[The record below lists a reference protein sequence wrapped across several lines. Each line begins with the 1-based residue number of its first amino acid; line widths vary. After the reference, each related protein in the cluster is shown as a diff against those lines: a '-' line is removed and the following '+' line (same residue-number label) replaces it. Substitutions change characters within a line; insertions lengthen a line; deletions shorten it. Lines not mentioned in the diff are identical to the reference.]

1 VHIRSARLPEDK
13 PVILAFIDGMQRFE
27 HAIEPDRRIDAGVAE
42 EFFTDI
48 FARLAEKSGVAFIA
62 EEGGEKLGWAAA
74 YREQNDVYV
83 RADEREFA
91 HVSEL
96 YVVEAARGKGVGR
109 ALIAACEEW
118 ARGLPVKVLTISVLE
133 GNKRAATIYRKAGFA
148 TYYVGLR
155 KYLR

>member
-1 VHIRSARLPEDK
+1 VNIRLARLPKDK

-27 HAIEPDRRIDAGVAE
+27 HAIEPDRRIDAAVTE

-48 FARLAEKSGVAFIA
+48 FARLAEKAGVAFIA

-91 HVSEL
+91 YISEL
-96 YVVEAARGKGVGR
+96 YVVEGARGTGIGR
-109 ALIAACEEW
+109 ALIAACEAW
-118 ARGLPVKVLTISVLE
+118 ARSLPVNVLMINALK
-133 GNKRAATIYRKAGFA
+133 GNKRAATIYRKAGFDP
-148 TYYVGLR
+148 YYIGLR

>member
-1 VHIRSARLPEDK
+1 VPIRPARLPEDK
-13 PVILAFIDGMQRFE
+13 PELLAFIEGMQRFE

-48 FARLAEKSGVAFIA
+48 FTRLAEKKGVAFIA
-62 EEGGEKLGWAAA
+62 EEGGEKLGWAAV

-91 HVSEL
+91 YISEL
-96 YVVEAARGKGVGR
+96 YVVEPARGTGVGR
-109 ALIAACEEW
+109 ALVAACEEW
-118 ARGLPVKVLTISVLE
+118 ARSLPVTVLMINVLE
-133 GNKRAATIYRKAGFA
+133 GNQRAATIYRKAGFA

>member
-27 HAIEPDRRIDAGVAE
+27 HAIEPDRRIDPGVAE

-48 FARLAEKSGVAFIA
+48 FARIADKMGVAFIA

-155 KYLR
+155 KYLS

>member
-1 VHIRSARLPEDK
+1 VHIRPVHLPEDK
-13 PVILAFIDGMQRFE
+13 PEILAFIDGMQRFE
-27 HAIEPDRRIDAGVAE
+27 HAIETDRRIDAAVAE

-48 FARLAEKSGVAFIA
+48 FARLAEKTGVAFIA

-91 HVSEL
+91 HISEL

-109 ALIAACEEW
+109 ALLAACEEW
-118 ARGLPVKVLTISVLE
+118 ARSLPVTVLMISVLE

-148 TYYVGLR
+148 TYYVSLR
-155 KYLR
+155 KCLH